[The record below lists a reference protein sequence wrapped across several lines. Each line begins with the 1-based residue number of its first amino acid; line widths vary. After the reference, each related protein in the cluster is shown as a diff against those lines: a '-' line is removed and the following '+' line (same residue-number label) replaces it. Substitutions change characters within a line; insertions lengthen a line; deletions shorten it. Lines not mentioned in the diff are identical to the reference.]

1 MGITSESAD
10 NFALSHVTL
19 MTPNRQRTLFRDLT
33 IDPGKRV
40 NLLVVGQSGVGKSS
54 LLRAIAGLWNQGQG
68 IVKRPPPQV
77 HAATT
82 HADRRVLETS
92 RVADMMSSTY
102 VTLNKSV
109 IGHPTPINGLCERAP
124 LTY

>member
-19 MTPNRQRTLFRDLT
+19 MTPNRQRILFRDLT

-68 IVKRPPPQV
+68 IVKRRLKSMQRRPTLI
-77 HAATT
+77 AAFWKQ
-82 HADRRVLETS
+82 AAL
-92 RVADMMSSTY
+92 
-102 VTLNKSV
+102 
-109 IGHPTPINGLCERAP
+109 PI
-124 LTY
+124 